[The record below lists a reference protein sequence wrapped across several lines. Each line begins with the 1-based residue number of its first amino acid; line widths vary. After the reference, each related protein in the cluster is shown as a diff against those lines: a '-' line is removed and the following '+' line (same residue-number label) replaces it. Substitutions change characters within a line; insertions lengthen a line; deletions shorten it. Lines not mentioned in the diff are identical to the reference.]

1 MPKFMKDKAVEL
13 LSSGV
18 EAYILALYG
27 LTLPNMRMR
36 KHMESKYAP
45 IMGLFGASTELIVKA
60 CLVQEKSVEV
70 LYKNDDPKS
79 NVYKIGTE
87 VLKELRKD
95 VCTNDS
101 KTSFLW
107 KSESEQKE
115 SREKIIFYL
124 DKFRLLQNLRAEG
137 LHAGIGCS
145 RDVAVS
151 TANDIYDFIVL
162 LSQGKRLKAY
172 LKNIP
177 APEDTV
183 KDREALIEDLSRR
196 LNSKKDINEKI
207 GYLNNMYLVLPYVP
221 DVAPDWLDRFEEM
234 LVVPPSVNEVNYL
247 VRSLS
252 DAHSIY
258 LLKSRGGK
266 NGIPMKID
274 ENDPNAIPIGV
285 QYIKRTL
292 KTIPDQFNND
302 ILSANTRLEQNRL
315 DLPIDDSLMDLFAIG
330 LKQAGVLPEKT
341 KLTAQMAWPF
351 VVSAY
356 STQGTPRPCMEFI
369 QNCDELSRL
378 INFIKRASRIGNGYF
393 KKRADFLVRLLN
405 AIGSSQKIEI
415 KRSDDKIFKELLSY
429 KKSRSEIAVSNPF
442 TPQFIMKSTFS
453 SETNEI
459 LGRYIKGTLSAG
471 SALEE
476 ILLTTKTFD
485 SGNGDRRAINQ
496 LIKMCTEY
504 EDRNG
509 LMAVLKNDSLSGFYS
524 QVRKKIFYIDFY
536 NFCQGVI

>member
-1 MPKFMKDKAVEL
+1 MKDKAVEL

-207 GYLNNMYLVLPYVP
+207 GYLNNG
-221 DVAPDWLDRFEEM
+221 
-234 LVVPPSVNEVNYL
+234 SV
-247 VRSLS
+247 
-252 DAHSIY
+252 
-258 LLKSRGGK
+258 
-266 NGIPMKID
+266 
-274 ENDPNAIPIGV
+274 
-285 QYIKRTL
+285 
-292 KTIPDQFNND
+292 
-302 ILSANTRLEQNRL
+302 
-315 DLPIDDSLMDLFAIG
+315 
-330 LKQAGVLPEKT
+330 
-341 KLTAQMAWPF
+341 
-351 VVSAY
+351 
-356 STQGTPRPCMEFI
+356 
-369 QNCDELSRL
+369 
-378 INFIKRASRIGNGYF
+378 
-393 KKRADFLVRLLN
+393 
-405 AIGSSQKIEI
+405 
-415 KRSDDKIFKELLSY
+415 
-429 KKSRSEIAVSNPF
+429 
-442 TPQFIMKSTFS
+442 
-453 SETNEI
+453 
-459 LGRYIKGTLSAG
+459 
-471 SALEE
+471 
-476 ILLTTKTFD
+476 
-485 SGNGDRRAINQ
+485 
-496 LIKMCTEY
+496 
-504 EDRNG
+504 
-509 LMAVLKNDSLSGFYS
+509 
-524 QVRKKIFYIDFY
+524 
-536 NFCQGVI
+536 